1 MTNYSVGDGMVAIAL
16 AGGIVGYLWLK
27 NKSKL
32 EKMAMIHQERMTA
45 MEKGIPLPELPLE
58 PVEDSRTPDQRVIP
72 LLGVVLLTLS
82 LGTMVVL
89 YLSSNGG
96 HFWIAP
102 LPFAFLGAG
111 LIGYQV
117 LMAVAAGDR

>member
-1 MTNYSVGDGMVAIAL
+1 MTNYSVGDGMVAFAL
-16 AGGIVGYLWLK
+16 AGGIIGYLWLR

-45 MEKGIPLPELPLE
+45 MERGIPLPELPLE
-58 PVEDSRTPDQRVIP
+58 PATDSRRQDQRVIP

-82 LGTMVVL
+82 MGTMVVL
-89 YLSSNGG
+89 YLISGG
-96 HFWIAP
+96 GRFWIAP

-117 LMAVAAGDR
+117 LMAVSAGDR